1 MGKVTER
8 LFLPLIKKQLPEIV
22 DINLPVEGVFHN
34 LCFVAIRKSYPGQA
48 HKVMHALWGLGQMM
62 FTKMI
67 MVFDHNV
74 DVQDIGQVYSFSWA
88 PIWMQVEICAW

>member
-1 MGKVTER
+1 MGKLLER
-8 LFLPLIKKQLPEIV
+8 LSCLLTEEKQLPEIV

-62 FTKMI
+62 FTKVI

-74 DVQDIGQVYSFSWA
+74 DVQDIGQVLLV